1 MVVGPLVV
9 GAVVVVGAVLV
20 VVAPDVA
27 TVDVGASEVV
37 LDALVPV
44 DADELSLEVE
54 LEKVVPIVIGETS
67 PSAPDTSR
75 PSTKTAPIPTKTL
88 I

>member
-1 MVVGPLVV
+1 M
-9 GAVVVVGAVLV
+9 
-20 VVAPDVA
+20 
-27 TVDVGASEVV
+27 

-44 DADELSLEVE
+44 DVDELSLAAAVDVVSLEVE

-67 PSAPDTSR
+67 PSAPETSK